1 MQQPALRSPDV
12 YAADVRAAITG
23 RVIVP
28 DDVDYDESRQVFNAA
43 IDRHPALIVRPA
55 DAADVSF
62 LVTFARERGLELAVR
77 SGGHNMAGFGT
88 SDAGIVIDLSDMR
101 GLDID
106 PGRRTAWAQPGLTA
120 GEYTSAAARH
130 GLATGFGDTGTVGI
144 AGITLGGG
152 IGWLVR
158 KHGLTIDDL
167 LAVEIV
173 TADGALLRADAET
186 HPDLFWAVRG
196 GGGNFGVVTRLQ
208 YRLHPVDTILGG
220 MLILPAT
227 PEILRAVVTVADE
240 APDELTTIAHLSA
253 LPPLPFVP
261 PEHHGQLG
269 LIVSVVYAGDVNAGQ
284 RAVAPL
290 RALATPLVDAI
301 KPMSYPQMYEEE
313 GGPPDRPKVVVRSAF
328 LDDVD
333 DRTAKTI
340 VEQVRSAPPPMAM
353 AQVRVLGGAMAR
365 VPVDATAFPHRDRR
379 MVVTMGALHMG
390 PGDLAPQEAWVDD
403 FVSALRPAASGA
415 FVNFMGAE
423 GDARVREAY
432 PGATYERLA
441 TVKRRYDPTN
451 LFRLN
456 QNIAPSPG

>member
-1 MQQPALRSPDV
+1 MQQPALRSPAV
-12 YAADVRAAITG
+12 STADVRAAITG
-23 RVIVP
+23 RVIAP
-28 DDVDYDESRQVFNAA
+28 DDVDYDDSRHVFNAA
-43 IDRHPALIVRPA
+43 IDRHPALIVRPS
-55 DAADVSF
+55 DATDVSF
-62 LVTFARERGLELAVR
+62 LVQFARERGLELAVR
-77 SGGHNMAGFGT
+77 SGGHNMAGFAT

-106 PGRRTAWAQPGLTA
+106 PDRRTAWAQPGLTA

-130 GLATGFGDTGTVGI
+130 GLATGFGDTGTVGV

-208 YRLHPVDTILGG
+208 YRLHPVDTVLGG

-227 PEILRAVVTVADE
+227 PEILRAVVTVADD
-240 APDELTTIAHLSA
+240 APDELTTIAHLSV

-261 PEHHGQLG
+261 PEHHGQLA
-269 LIVSVVYAGDVNAGQ
+269 LIVSVVYAGDIDAGQ

-290 RALATPLVDAI
+290 RALAPPLVDAI
-301 KPMSYPQMYEEE
+301 KPMPYPQMYDEE
-313 GGPPDRPKVVVRSAF
+313 GGPPDRPKVVVRSTF

-340 VEQVRSAPPPMAM
+340 VEQVRTAPPPMAM

-365 VPVDATAFPHRDRR
+365 VPAEATAFPHRDRR
-379 MVVTMGALHMG
+379 MVVTMGALQMG
-390 PGDLAPQEAWVDD
+390 PGDLALQEAWIDG
-403 FVSALRPAASGA
+403 FLSALRPSASGA
-415 FVNFMGAE
+415 FVNFMGVE

-432 PGATYERLA
+432 PGGTYERLA

>member
-1 MQQPALRSPDV
+1 
-12 YAADVRAAITG
+12 
-23 RVIVP
+23 
-28 DDVDYDESRQVFNAA
+28 
-43 IDRHPALIVRPA
+43 
-55 DAADVSF
+55 
-62 LVTFARERGLELAVR
+62 
-77 SGGHNMAGFGT
+77 
-88 SDAGIVIDLSDMR
+88 
-101 GLDID
+101 
-106 PGRRTAWAQPGLTA
+106 
-120 GEYTSAAARH
+120 
-130 GLATGFGDTGTVGI
+130 
-144 AGITLGGG
+144 
-152 IGWLVR
+152 
-158 KHGLTIDDL
+158 
-167 LAVEIV
+167 
-173 TADGALLRADAET
+173 
-186 HPDLFWAVRG
+186 
-196 GGGNFGVVTRLQ
+196 
-208 YRLHPVDTILGG
+208 
-220 MLILPAT
+220 
-227 PEILRAVVTVADE
+227 
-240 APDELTTIAHLSA
+240 
-253 LPPLPFVP
+253 
-261 PEHHGQLG
+261 
-269 LIVSVVYAGDVNAGQ
+269 VSVVYAGDVNAGQ

-379 MVVTMGALHMG
+379 MVITMGALHMG

-441 TVKRRYDPTN
+441 AVKRRYDPTN